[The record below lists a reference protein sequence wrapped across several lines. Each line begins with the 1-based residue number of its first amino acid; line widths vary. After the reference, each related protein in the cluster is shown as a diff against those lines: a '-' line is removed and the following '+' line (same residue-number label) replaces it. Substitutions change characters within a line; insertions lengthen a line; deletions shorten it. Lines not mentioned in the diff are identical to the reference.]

1 MTSQA
6 LTRALLVEL
15 FTEELPPKALR
26 SLGQAFQD
34 AMVASLSGAG
44 LIPQA
49 CETRGFASP
58 RRLGVLLSAVASCG
72 ATASRREKLLPT
84 SIGLDATGAPL
95 PQLIKKLEGLGLTL
109 GQTIEIDQ
117 LQRIHDGRQEVLWV
131 DTVVAG
137 QELLQAAQA
146 ALEAAIAALPIPKL
160 MRYPRPGQT
169 HEEVRFVRPVHRL
182 LALYGSDILP
192 LTALGLDAGRVTE
205 GHRFHC
211 PESLSVAS
219 AQDYE
224 GLLERQGRVVAHFET
239 RRGRLVDGLLRAAGD
254 DHIIMPE
261 ALLDEVNSLVEW
273 PVVLNAQFDDGFLSV
288 PQECLI
294 LTMQQNQKYF
304 ACTDASGRLVN
315 RFLLVSNLESRD
327 PSVVAHGNERVLR
340 ARLSD
345 AKFFYD
351 QDRKRP
357 LESRLSGMEQVV
369 HHNKIGSQAQRVDR
383 LAGLSFQLAP
393 LVGADPGLAQRAAR
407 LAKADLLT
415 DMVGE
420 FPELQGVIGSYY
432 AQHDGEDAAVAD
444 AIRGHYHPRFA
455 GDSLPY
461 NPEGLAVA
469 LADKLETLVG
479 IWGIGLV
486 PTGEKDPFGLRR
498 AALGVVRILVEASIP
513 ASLSHLLGQTAVGFR
528 PDWAAAETLKAIQD
542 FITERGRRYLRDQ
555 GFDANAIEAVLAECP
570 GRLDQWRPRL
580 KALEAF
586 MKGPASPAL
595 ASANKRIG
603 NILKKAPTSLRE
615 CNIDQLVE
623 PAERALAQSLS
634 RVGPQAQAHTAEG
647 RYAQALEGLAELR
660 QPVDTFFDEV
670 MVNAE
675 DPSVRENR
683 LALLAAL
690 HRAMNQVADL
700 SRLAT

>member
-1 MTSQA
+1 M
-6 LTRALLVEL
+6 
-15 FTEELPPKALR
+15 
-26 SLGQAFQD
+26 
-34 AMVASLSGAG
+34 
-44 LIPQA
+44 
-49 CETRGFASP
+49 
-58 RRLGVLLSAVASCG
+58 
-72 ATASRREKLLPT
+72 
-84 SIGLDATGAPL
+84 
-95 PQLIKKLEGLGLTL
+95 
-109 GQTIEIDQ
+109 
-117 LQRIHDGRQEVLWV
+117 
-131 DTVVAG
+131 
-137 QELLQAAQA
+137 
-146 ALEAAIAALPIPKL
+146 
-160 MRYPRPGQT
+160 
-169 HEEVRFVRPVHRL
+169 
-182 LALYGSDILP
+182 
-192 LTALGLDAGRVTE
+192 
-205 GHRFHC
+205 
-211 PESLSVAS
+211 
-219 AQDYE
+219 
-224 GLLERQGRVVAHFET
+224 VAHFET

-455 GDSLPY
+455 GDSLPS

-498 AALGVVRILVEASIP
+498 ASLGVVRILVEASIP

-615 CNIDQLVE
+615 YKMDQLVE

>member
-1 MTSQA
+1 MTGQA

-34 AMVASLSGAG
+34 AMVASLSRAG
-44 LIPQA
+44 LISAA

-84 SIGLDATGAPL
+84 SIGLDASGAPL
-95 PQLIKKLEGLGLTL
+95 PPLIKKLEGLGLTL
-109 GQTIEIDQ
+109 GQTIELDQ
-117 LQRIHDGRQEVLWV
+117 LQRDHDGKQEVLWV

-137 QELLQAAQA
+137 PDLLQAAQA

-160 MRYPRPGQT
+160 MRYPRPGQA

-211 PESLSVAS
+211 PEPLSVAS
-219 AQDYE
+219 ARDYE

-254 DHIIMPE
+254 DVIIMPE

-383 LAGLSFQLAP
+383 LASLSLQWAP
-393 LVGADPGLAQRAAR
+393 LVGADPVLAQRAAR

-420 FPELQGVIGSYY
+420 FPELQGVIGAYY

-455 GDSLPY
+455 GDSLPS

-498 AALGVVRILVEASIP
+498 AALGVVRILAEAAIP
-513 ASLSHLLGQTAVGFR
+513 ASLNHLLAQTSAGFR

-542 FITERGRRYLRDQ
+542 FITDRGRRYLRDQ

-570 GRLDQWRPRL
+570 ERLDQWRPRL
-580 KALEAF
+580 EALEAF

-595 ASANKRIG
+595 AAANKRIG
-603 NILKKAPTSLRE
+603 NILKKAPTRPRE
-615 CNIDQLVE
+615 CHMDQLLE

-647 RYAQALEGLAELR
+647 RYAQALEELAELR

>member
-1 MTSQA
+1 
-6 LTRALLVEL
+6 
-15 FTEELPPKALR
+15 
-26 SLGQAFQD
+26 
-34 AMVASLSGAG
+34 
-44 LIPQA
+44 
-49 CETRGFASP
+49 
-58 RRLGVLLSAVASCG
+58 
-72 ATASRREKLLPT
+72 
-84 SIGLDATGAPL
+84 
-95 PQLIKKLEGLGLTL
+95 
-109 GQTIEIDQ
+109 
-117 LQRIHDGRQEVLWV
+117 
-131 DTVVAG
+131 
-137 QELLQAAQA
+137 
-146 ALEAAIAALPIPKL
+146 
-160 MRYPRPGQT
+160 
-169 HEEVRFVRPVHRL
+169 
-182 LALYGSDILP
+182 
-192 LTALGLDAGRVTE
+192 
-205 GHRFHC
+205 
-211 PESLSVAS
+211 
-219 AQDYE
+219 
-224 GLLERQGRVVAHFET
+224 
-239 RRGRLVDGLLRAAGD
+239 
-254 DHIIMPE
+254 
-261 ALLDEVNSLVEW
+261 
-273 PVVLNAQFDDGFLSV
+273 
-288 PQECLI
+288 
-294 LTMQQNQKYF
+294 
-304 ACTDASGRLVN
+304 
-315 RFLLVSNLESRD
+315 
-327 PSVVAHGNERVLR
+327 
-340 ARLSD
+340 
-345 AKFFYD
+345 
-351 QDRKRP
+351 
-357 LESRLSGMEQVV
+357 
-369 HHNKIGSQAQRVDR
+369 

-455 GDSLPY
+455 GDSLPS

>member
-6 LTRALLVEL
+6 PTRALLVEL

-44 LIPQA
+44 LIPSA

-72 ATASRREKLLPT
+72 ATELRREKLLPT

-95 PQLIKKLEGLGLTL
+95 PPLIKKLEGLGLTL

-117 LQRIHDGRQEVLWV
+117 LQRVHDGRQEVLWV

-137 QELLQAAQA
+137 PDLLQAAQA

-160 MRYPRPGQT
+160 MRYPRPGQA

-211 PESLSVAS
+211 PEPLSVAC

-224 GLLERQGRVVAHFET
+224 GLLEGQGRVVAHFET
-239 RRGRLVDGLLRAAGD
+239 RRGRLVDGLQRAAGD

-261 ALLDEVNSLVEW
+261 ALLDEVNGLVEW

-455 GDSLPY
+455 GDSLPS

-479 IWGIGLV
+479 IWGIGLL

-498 AALGVVRILVEASIP
+498 AALGVVRILVESSIP

-528 PDWAAAETLKAIQD
+528 PDWAAAETLQAIQD
-542 FITERGRRYLRDQ
+542 FITDRGRRYLRDQ

-580 KALEAF
+580 EALEAF

-615 CNIDQLVE
+615 CNMDQLVE